1 MPAFRKSGLSY
12 YNPQMNEWSTR
23 YIPLEA
29 AVKDSCRLL
38 LYVITD
44 DTRGVTSMLEVRTRA
59 STHSTHFTSICC
71 VEYRHCVV

>member
-44 DTRGVTSMLEVRTRA
+44 DTRGVTSMLEVRTHLLTQPRI
-59 STHSTHFTSICC
+59 TSICC
-71 VEYRHCVV
+71 VEYVRKGTA

>member
-44 DTRGVTSMLEVRTRA
+44 DTRGVTSMLEVRARIYPL
-59 STHSTHFTSICC
+59 SLTSPAF
-71 VEYRHCVV
+71 VA